1 MYDVQFEV
9 GKENEEGTKSTN
21 SEGKEITTYQF
32 PIIGYSNKKNPG
44 IVWSNN

>member
-9 GKENEEGTKSTN
+9 AKDKEEGTKTTDA
-21 SEGKEITTYQF
+21 EGKGVTTYQF